1 MMNKRII
8 TLVLFLLSAL
18 TTFGQNEVTVAGD
31 DKIFVVVGVLTVIFV
46 GLAVYLF
53 SIDRKITRLEKQKKE
68 TKV

>member
-1 MMNKRII
+1 MNKRII

-18 TTFGQNEVTVAGD
+18 TTFGQNEATVAGD

>member
-18 TTFGQNEVTVAGD
+18 TTFGQNEATVAGD